1 MNLNLQVYIFSTYDE
16 CVDTTRDNG
25 IKTKEKQRWV
35 S

>member
-1 MNLNLQVYIFSTYDE
+1 MNLNLQVYIFSTYEE
-16 CVDTTRDNG
+16 CVDTRDNG